1 MEKLIDLHVHTT
13 YSDGEKTPEE
23 IIDMAIER
31 NIKTIAITDHDTLN
45 GIKKVRSL
53 NITKNIEIINGIE
66 LSVLT
71 KKGRFHILGYDINLD
86 NKELNDKMS
95 ILKDNSTNG
104 AISILAKIKEDY
116 GIRFTH
122 EEIKELLL
130 ADHNVGRPDIAK
142 LCIKHGYADSVY
154 EAFAKYLDPA
164 FAKTR
169 LTGKGI
175 KYNEAIELIKS
186 SNGIPV
192 LAHPNQLEMDE
203 DEFIPLLEDMIR
215 SGLRGIEVY
224 HSTLSESQS
233 KYYQKI
239 AKEYNLLMS
248 GGSDYH
254 GPINKPDIL
263 LGTGRNNNLKI
274 KELSLLDEIHRRR

>member
-1 MEKLIDLHVHTT
+1 MEKLIDMHIHTT

-23 IIDMAIER
+23 IINMAIEK
-31 NIKTIAITDHDTLN
+31 NIKTIAITDHDTLE
-45 GIKKVRSL
+45 GIKRVRNL

-66 LSVLT
+66 ISILT
-71 KKGRFHILGYDINLD
+71 NKGRFHILGYDIDLD
-86 NKELNDKMS
+86 NKELNDKMT

-122 EEIKELLL
+122 EEIKNLLL
-130 ADHNVGRPDIAK
+130 AEHNVGRPDIAK
-142 LCIKHGYADSVY
+142 LLMKHKYAESVKD
-154 EAFAKYLDPA
+154 AFTKYLDPA

-175 KYNEAIELIKS
+175 KYDEGIELIKN
-186 SNGIPV
+186 SNGLPI
-192 LAHPNQLEMDE
+192 LAHPNQLEMEE

-215 SGLRGIEVY
+215 IGLRGIEVY
-224 HSTLSESQS
+224 HSTMSFEQME
-233 KYYQKI
+233 YYKKI

-254 GPINKPDIL
+254 GPINKPDIE

-274 KELSLLDEIHRRR
+274 KELSLLDEIHQRR

>member
-1 MEKLIDLHVHTT
+1 MEKLIDMHIHTT

-71 KKGRFHILGYDINLD
+71 KKGRFHILGYDIDLD

-142 LCIKHGYADSVY
+142 LCIKHGYANSVY
-154 EAFAKYLDPA
+154 EAFAKYCCINLQ
-164 FAKTR
+164 
-169 LTGKGI
+169 
-175 KYNEAIELIKS
+175 EES
-186 SNGIPV
+186 S
-192 LAHPNQLEMDE
+192 
-203 DEFIPLLEDMIR
+203 
-215 SGLRGIEVY
+215 
-224 HSTLSESQS
+224 
-233 KYYQKI
+233 
-239 AKEYNLLMS
+239 
-248 GGSDYH
+248 
-254 GPINKPDIL
+254 
-263 LGTGRNNNLKI
+263 
-274 KELSLLDEIHRRR
+274 